1 LDHIVASL
9 STLGVSMSSLLEIK
23 QNLKVIAV
31 LPAYNAEHTLE
42 QTVKDIPQEWVDE
55 ILLVDDASQ
64 DDTWRVAQRL
74 GVATVRHTENR
85 GYGGNQKTCYAEA
98 LKRDAD
104 IVVMVHPD
112 YQYDPALIP
121 RLLEPLLRMECD
133 AAFGSRMIG
142 GQFIEGGMPLWKFY
156 GNVMLTALENM
167 VLHVFLSEFHSGFR
181 AYSKKYLQ
189 SVNLQA
195 NSDDFVFDT
204 EIIVQGI
211 DLGFKIREVPIT
223 TRYFD
228 AASQISFWKSIRYAL
243 SIVGVLIR
251 YLLHKRGLRPSRLFT
266 PSHSVVE

>member
-1 LDHIVASL
+1 MAAL
-9 STLGVSMSSLLEIK
+9 STFGFGVNSLLEIK
-23 QNLKVIAV
+23 KNQKVIAV
-31 LPAYNAEHTLE
+31 LPAYNAEYTLE
-42 QTVKDIPQEWVDE
+42 QTVKEIPREWVDE

-64 DDTWRVAQRL
+64 DETWRVAQQL
-74 GVATVRHTENR
+74 GVATVRHPENR

-98 LKRDAD
+98 LKRGAD

-121 RLLEPLLRMECD
+121 RLLEPLFLKECD
-133 AAFGSRMIG
+133 AVFGSRMLG

-167 VLHVFLSEFHSGFR
+167 VLHVFLSEYHSGFR
-181 AYSKKYLQ
+181 AYSRQYLQ
-189 SVNLQA
+189 NVNLVA

-211 DLGFKIREVPIT
+211 AQGLRIREVPIT

-228 AASQISFWKSIRYAL
+228 SASQISFWKSTRYAI
-243 SIVGVLIR
+243 SIMGVLVR
-251 YLLHKRGLRPSRLFT
+251 YLLHQRGLRASRLFD
-266 PSHSVVE
+266 SSSSVPE

>member
-1 LDHIVASL
+1 
-9 STLGVSMSSLLEIK
+9 MNSLLEMK
-23 QNLKVIAV
+23 KGHKVIVV
-31 LPAYNAEHTLE
+31 LPAYNAERTLE
-42 QTVKDIPQEWVDE
+42 QTVQDIPRDWVDE

-64 DDTWRVAQRL
+64 DETWRVAQRL
-74 GVATVRHTENR
+74 GVATVRHPENR

-98 LKRDAD
+98 LKRGAD

-121 RLLEPLLRMECD
+121 QLLEPLLRNESD
-133 AAFGSRMIG
+133 AVFGSRMLG

-167 VLHVFLSEFHSGFR
+167 VLHVFLSEYHSGFR
-181 AYSKKYLQ
+181 AYSKRYLQ
-189 SVNLQA
+189 SVNLLA

-211 DLGFKIREVPIT
+211 AQGLHIREVPIT

-228 AASQISFWKSIRYAL
+228 SASQISFWKSVRYAL
-243 SIVGVLIR
+243 SIVGVLTR
-251 YLLHKRGLRPSRLFT
+251 FLLHRSGLRPSRLF
-266 PSHSVVE
+266 SSSRSGVE

>member
-1 LDHIVASL
+1 
-9 STLGVSMSSLLEIK
+9 MSSLLELK
-23 QNLKVIAV
+23 KHVKVIAV

-42 QTVKDIPQEWVDE
+42 QTVKEIPREWVDE
-55 ILLVDDASQ
+55 VLLVDDASQ
-64 DDTWRVAQRL
+64 DKTWEVAQRL
-74 GVATVRHTENR
+74 GVATVRHQENQ

-98 LKRDAD
+98 LKRNAD

-133 AAFGSRMIG
+133 AAFGSRMLG

-181 AYSKKYLQ
+181 AYSKRYLQ

-211 DLGFKIREVPIT
+211 DLGFTIREVPIT
-223 TRYFD
+223 TRYLD
-228 AASQISFWKSIRYAL
+228 SSSQISFWRSVRYAL
-243 SIVGVLIR
+243 SIVGVLMR

-266 PSHSVVE
+266 ASHSVAE

>member
-1 LDHIVASL
+1 
-9 STLGVSMSSLLEIK
+9 MNSLLEMK
-23 QNLKVIAV
+23 KGYKVIAV
-31 LPAYNAEHTLE
+31 LPAYNAERTLE
-42 QTVKDIPQEWVDE
+42 QTVKDIPRDWVDE

-64 DDTWRVAQRL
+64 DETWRVAQRL
-74 GVATVRHTENR
+74 GVATVRHPENR

-98 LKRDAD
+98 LKRGAD

-121 RLLEPLLRMECD
+121 QLIEPLLRNESD
-133 AAFGSRMIG
+133 AVFGSRMLG

-167 VLHVFLSEFHSGFR
+167 VLHVFLSEYHSGFR
-181 AYSKKYLQ
+181 AYSKRYLQ
-189 SVNLQA
+189 SVNLPA

-211 DLGFKIREVPIT
+211 AQGLPIREVPIT

-228 AASQISFWKSIRYAL
+228 SASQISFWKSVRYAL
-243 SIVGVLIR
+243 SIIGVLAR
-251 YLLHKRGLRPSRLFT
+251 FLLHQKGVRTSRLFKS
-266 PSHSVVE
+266 SHSVVE

>member
-1 LDHIVASL
+1 
-9 STLGVSMSSLLEIK
+9 MSSLLEMK
-23 QNLKVIAV
+23 KSHKVIAV
-31 LPAYNAEHTLE
+31 LPAYNAERTLE
-42 QTVKDIPQEWVDE
+42 ETVKDIPRDWVDE
-55 ILLVDDASQ
+55 IILVDDASQ
-64 DDTWRVAQRL
+64 DETWRVAQRL

-98 LKRDAD
+98 LKRGAD

-121 RLLEPLLRMECD
+121 QLIEPLLRNESD
-133 AAFGSRMIG
+133 AVFGSRMLG

-167 VLHVFLSEFHSGFR
+167 VLHVFLSEYHSGFR
-181 AYSKKYLQ
+181 AYSKRYLQ
-189 SVNLQA
+189 SVNLLA

-211 DLGFKIREVPIT
+211 AQGLHIREVPIN

-228 AASQISFWKSIRYAL
+228 SASQISFWKSVRYAL
-243 SIVGVLIR
+243 SIVGVLVR
-251 YLLHKRGLRPSRLFT
+251 FLLHQRGVRASRLFE
-266 PSHSVVE
+266 SSRSVVD

>member
-1 LDHIVASL
+1 
-9 STLGVSMSSLLEIK
+9 MSSLLEIK
-23 QNLKVIAV
+23 KNLKVIAV

-42 QTVKDIPQEWVDE
+42 QTVKEIPRDWVDE

-64 DDTWRVAQRL
+64 DKTWEVAQQL
-74 GVATVRHTENR
+74 GVATVRHNENR

-121 RLLEPLLRMECD
+121 RLLEPLLRLECD
-133 AAFGSRMIG
+133 AAFGSRMLG

-181 AYSKKYLQ
+181 AYSKRYLQ
-189 SVNLQA
+189 SVNLHA

-211 DLGFKIREVPIT
+211 DLGLKIREVPIT

-228 AASQISFWKSIRYAL
+228 SSSQISFWKSVRYAL

-266 PSHSVVE
+266 ASGSVAE

>member
-1 LDHIVASL
+1 
-9 STLGVSMSSLLEIK
+9 MSSLLEIK
-23 QNLKVIAV
+23 KSHKVIVV
-31 LPAYNAEHTLE
+31 LPAYNAERTLE
-42 QTVKDIPQEWVDE
+42 QTVKDIPRDWVDE

-64 DDTWRVAQRL
+64 DETWRVAQRL
-74 GVATVRHTENR
+74 GVATVRHQENR

-98 LKRDAD
+98 LKRGAD

-121 RLLEPLLRMECD
+121 QLIEPLLRNESD
-133 AAFGSRMIG
+133 AVFGSRMLG

-167 VLHVFLSEFHSGFR
+167 VLHVFFSEYHSGFR
-181 AYSKKYLQ
+181 AYSKRYLQ
-189 SVNLQA
+189 SVNLLA

-211 DLGFKIREVPIT
+211 AQGLHIREVPIT

-228 AASQISFWKSIRYAL
+228 SASQISFLKSVRYAL
-243 SIVGVLIR
+243 SIVGVLTR
-251 YLLHKRGLRPSRLFT
+251 FLLHRRGLRSSRLFES
-266 PSHSVVE
+266 PRSGVE

>member
-1 LDHIVASL
+1 MNPLLD
-9 STLGVSMSSLLEIK
+9 IK
-23 QNLKVIAV
+23 KRKKVIAV
-31 LPAYNAEHTLE
+31 LPAYNAERTLE
-42 QTVKDIPQEWVDE
+42 QTVKEIPHEWVDE

-64 DDTWRVAQRL
+64 DDTWRVAQEL
-74 GVATVRHTENR
+74 GVATVRHPENR

-121 RLLEPLLRMECD
+121 RLLEPLLRNEAD
-133 AAFGSRMIG
+133 AVFGSRMLG

-156 GNVMLTALENM
+156 GNVVLTALENM
-167 VLHVFLSEFHSGFR
+167 VLHVFLSEYHSGFR
-181 AYSKKYLQ
+181 AYSNRYLQ
-189 SVNLQA
+189 SVNLFA

-211 DLGFKIREVPIT
+211 AQGLSIREVPIT

-228 AASQISFWKSIRYAL
+228 SASQISFWRSVRYAL
-243 SIVGVLIR
+243 SIVGVLTR
-251 YLLHKRGLRPSRLFT
+251 FLLHHWGLRTSRLFASRQT
-266 PSHSVVE
+266 ITE